1 MTINCIKERV
11 LILKKLWNRN
21 HDAHTINVL
30 LSQLNNDI
38 VFFLGEK
45 LPDDLENEIDELEK
59 EVSKYGNHK

>member
-45 LPDDLENEIDELEK
+45 LPDDLENKISELEK
-59 EVSKYGNHK
+59 EVGKYDD

>member
-1 MTINCIKERV
+1 MMSVDTVRERTI
-11 LILKKLWNRN
+11 ILKKLWNRN

-45 LPDDLENEIDELEK
+45 LPDDLENEISELEK
-59 EVSKYGNHK
+59 EVGKYDD

>member
-1 MTINCIKERV
+1 MMSVDTVRERTI
-11 LILKKLWNRN
+11 ILKKLWNRN

-45 LPDDLENEIDELEK
+45 LPDDLENEISELEK
-59 EVSKYGNHK
+59 EVSKYDN

>member
-21 HDAHTINVL
+21 HDAHTIKVL

-38 VFFLGEK
+38 CFFLGKK
-45 LPDDLENEIDELEK
+45 LPQDLEKEIDELEK
-59 EVSKYGNHK
+59 EVSKYDN

>member
-30 LSQLNNDI
+30 LNQLTNDI
-38 VFFLGEK
+38 VFFLGKK
-45 LPDDLENEIDELEK
+45 LPPDLEKEIDELEK
-59 EVSKYGNHK
+59 EVSKYDD